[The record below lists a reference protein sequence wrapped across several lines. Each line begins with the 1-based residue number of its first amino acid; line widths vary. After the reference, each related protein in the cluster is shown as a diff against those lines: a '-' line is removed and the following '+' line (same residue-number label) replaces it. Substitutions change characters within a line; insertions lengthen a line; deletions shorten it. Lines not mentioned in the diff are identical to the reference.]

1 MADGTPRTGIV
12 AEQAADRLYIIDAR
26 NRVERRILLDWIHAT
41 AGDVGGEQAPQWTS
55 LAIADGDHALDLAAL
70 KARLADASDRQVMPL
85 RVAWRI
91 PGFERERGLKF
102 RPLIFGDPRRPG
114 ALRARPILWRDRRRA
129 QILADRKSKRLNSRH

>member
-41 AGDVGGEQAPQWTS
+41 VGDVGGEQAPQWTS

-70 KARLADASDRQVMPL
+70 QARLADAHARQAMPL
-85 RVAWRI
+85 RVARGI
-91 PGFERERGLKF
+91 PGFDRARRLKF
-102 RPLIFGDPRRPG
+102 RHLLFGEP
-114 ALRARPILWRDRRRA
+114 ARPA
-129 QILADRKSKRLNSRH
+129 ET

>member
-70 KARLADASDRQVMPL
+70 TARLADPSARKVMTL
-85 RVAWRI
+85 RLPWRS
-91 PGFERERGLKF
+91 PGLRPARGVNF
-102 RPLIFGDPRRPG
+102 RPLT
-114 ALRARPILWRDRRRA
+114 
-129 QILADRKSKRLNSRH
+129 